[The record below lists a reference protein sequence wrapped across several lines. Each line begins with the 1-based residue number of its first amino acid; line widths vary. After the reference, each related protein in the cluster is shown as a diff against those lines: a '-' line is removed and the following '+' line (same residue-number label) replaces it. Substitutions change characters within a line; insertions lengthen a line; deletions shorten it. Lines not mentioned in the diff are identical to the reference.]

1 MSGQREARYDTGPGY
16 RAGNS
21 PDAGPTVRT
30 SLTPIRPAEHIA
42 PARSLQGLGDAL
54 GSFFGAA
61 QKTAETLEEIQHR
74 ENLLTIKRQNEVRE
88 MQATAD
94 AAAGTPMNQEQA
106 QYWSYYST
114 YARANGRSMGG
125 DDFREWETVVQAA
138 PKDGSFDYEGQA
150 KKFLE
155 SKFGSGSGDA
165 GHDAA
170 YLTTWKNAS
179 DTLRAQ
185 HNESVS
191 KTLRANASTAFVNNA
206 AQVITTYQG
215 APDGMVDGMF
225 AEALSI
231 AQGDVNAA
239 NTLMF
244 NGLRG
249 AIVNRGQAQSI
260 LLGSAASE
268 WGKKNPAVHAALSD
282 AAWKQIASIQ
292 TQETYEALDNLRG
305 KATELST
312 RPDATGDDFI
322 GLITEAKESARKLG
336 AERDHDAIIG
346 SLIDTART
354 RFRQEARVN
363 EFLNTVNSE
372 DGTYVGTVS
381 RGVKASTYAEDY
393 TTGFNTYA
401 EQRAGAYPSLQQAKR
416 GGIVD
421 YAASPQHAQEFARL
435 ITEPRFMR
443 AVADPVPPAYS
454 KAINADLISAD
465 PQRAA
470 NTFRSMLEVEKLAGV
485 DYVNRILDSDAQR
498 VYQRVRRYESMSKR
512 AEDYFA
518 TREQTP
524 GRDGVLDGIKSG
536 DLKWAPLIGGTDEA
550 KARTRVDDLIH
561 GKLLEDQGLKS
572 MWSWLPFVSDPKL
585 AIPDDRL
592 MDDLRS
598 EIALSLADQ
607 KANAA
612 DKLSLDEATS
622 LMVERMRGKLM
633 VQKGR
638 DGGLKVIRAP
648 YGVNEGRAAHSP
660 LSEAGGRPVYA
671 LGKVTD
677 ATGKVVDT
685 NETAAEDFRTLAMR
699 FPGYGLVSENLALGQ
714 YRDGP
719 EKGLWDLHHK
729 GNGIEFELGSKLAVA
744 DDNGDELEQDIP
756 KDLSAAVAF
765 FDFQLKGT
773 GFRVEPSEVYG
784 RPTVRLVYGPRIERD
799 TAWARA
805 EFERKQA
812 EHARI
817 NNMDPAHRAAMD
829 RFNEV
834 QSKRVA
840 SGRLS
845 GVRND

>member
-1 MSGQREARYDTGPGY
+1 MSGQREARYTTGPGY
-16 RAGNS
+16 TAGNS

-30 SLTPIRPAEHIA
+30 SLTPIRPAEYTA
-42 PARSLQGLGDAL
+42 PVRSLQGLGDAL

-94 AAAGTPMNQEQA
+94 AAAGAPMNQEQA
-106 QYWSYYST
+106 SYWSYYST

-125 DDFREWETVVQAA
+125 EDFREWESIVSAA
-138 PKDGSFDYEGQA
+138 PRDGTFDYEGEA

-185 HNESVS
+185 HNEAVS
-191 KTLRANASTAFVNNA
+191 KTLRANAASAFVNNA
-206 AQVITTYQG
+206 SQVITTFQG

-244 NGLRG
+244 NGLRN

-260 LLGSAASE
+260 LLGSAGSE
-268 WGKKNPAVHAALSD
+268 WGKQNPTVHVALSD

-292 TQETYEALDNLRG
+292 TQETYEALDVLRG
-305 KATELST
+305 RATELST

-322 GLITEAKESARKLG
+322 GLITEVKDSARRLG
-336 AERDHDAIIG
+336 AERDHDALVG
-346 SLIDTART
+346 SLIENARA
-354 RFRQEARVN
+354 RFAKEARVN

-393 TTGFNTYA
+393 TTGFNTWA
-401 EQRAGAYPSLQQAKR
+401 EQRAGAYPSLQQGKR
-416 GGIVD
+416 AGIVD
-421 YAASPQHAQEFARL
+421 YAASPQHATEFARL

-465 PQRAA
+465 PVRAA
-470 NTFRSMLEVEKLAGV
+470 NTFRSMLEVERLAGV

-524 GRDGVLDGIKSG
+524 GRDAVLDGIKSG
-536 DLKWAPLIGGTDEA
+536 DLKWAPLIGGSDEV
-550 KARTRVDDLIH
+550 KARAKVDELIH
-561 GKLLEDQGLKS
+561 QKLLEDQGLKR
-572 MWSWLPFVSDPKL
+572 MLSWLPFRSEPKL

-592 MDDLRS
+592 MDDLRA
-598 EIALSLADQ
+598 EIALSLTDQ

-612 DKLSLDEATS
+612 DRVSLDEAAS
-622 LMVERMRGKLM
+622 LMVERVRGKLL

-648 YGVNEGRAAHSP
+648 YGVNEGRSAHSP
-660 LSEAGGRPVYA
+660 LSAPGGREVYA
-671 LGKVTD
+671 LGQVAD
-677 ATGKVVDT
+677 ATGAIVDT
-685 NETAAEDFRTLAMR
+685 NEFAAQDFRTLARR
-699 FPGYGLVSENLALGQ
+699 FPAYGFVAENLALGG
-714 YRDGP
+714 YREGP
-719 EKGLWDLHHK
+719 AKGLWDLHHK
-729 GNGIEFELGSKLAVA
+729 GNGVEFELGSKVAVA
-744 DDNGDELEQDIP
+744 DDNGSELEQDIP
-756 KDLSAAVAF
+756 KDLGAALAF

-773 GFRVEPSEVYG
+773 GFHAEPSEVYG
-784 RPTVRLVYGPRIERD
+784 RSTIRLVYGPRIEKGLTWANAEFQRKK
-799 TAWARA
+799 AEAAARA
-805 EFERKQA
+805 SGVSRNVPEP
-812 EHARI
+812 
-817 NNMDPAHRAAMD
+817 DG
-829 RFNEV
+829 
-834 QSKRVA
+834 
-840 SGRLS
+840 SGRIIF
-845 GVRND
+845 NPNE